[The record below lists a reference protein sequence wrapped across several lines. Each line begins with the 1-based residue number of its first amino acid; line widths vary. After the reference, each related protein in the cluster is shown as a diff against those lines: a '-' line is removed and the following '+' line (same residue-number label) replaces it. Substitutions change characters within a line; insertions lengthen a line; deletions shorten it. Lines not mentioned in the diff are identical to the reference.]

1 MASKKVLIAA
11 DHAGVA
17 LKAALQKL
25 LPDWQWIDL
34 GPKDTGRV
42 DYPDY
47 AEALSRKLVAGEAPL
62 GILVCGSGIG
72 MSISANKIPGIRAAL
87 VENPIAAQL
96 SKQHNDANV
105 LCLGAR
111 FIAPEYASEIVQAFL
126 TTPFS
131 GDERH
136 KNRVQKICALEKIAE
151 KAE

>member
-1 MASKKVLIAA
+1 MPSKKVLIAA
-11 DHAGVA
+11 DHAGVT

-25 LPDWQWIDL
+25 LPEWRWIDL
-34 GPKDTGRV
+34 GPNDTARV

-47 AEALSRKLVAGEAPL
+47 AEALSRKLVAGEAPV
-62 GILVCGSGIG
+62 GILICGSGIG
-72 MSISANKIPGIRAAL
+72 MSISANKVPGVRAAL

-111 FIAPEYASEIVQAFL
+111 FLAPEYASEIVQAFL

-136 KNRVQKICALEKIAE
+136 KNRVKKISALEKSAE
-151 KAE
+151 KVD